1 MLNLVFI
8 GCVDF
13 SATLLRCV
21 ISLNC
26 VHVAGIV
33 TRNSS
38 KFNSDFCS
46 LTPIAIEHNIPV
58 FIYEDSSK
66 VDLVNW
72 LKEKY
77 PDVIYCFGWSHLL
90 KKEVLNIPRLGVIGY
105 HPTALPRNRG
115 RHPIIWALALGLK
128 ETGSSF
134 FMMDEGADS
143 GDLISQR
150 KVKIK
155 FDDNAYSL
163 YLRLETVAL
172 EQVEEFTS
180 LLDLTQI
187 QRTSQ
192 DENKANY
199 WRKRNKSDG
208 EIDWRMPAIGIYN
221 LVRALTHPYPGAHC
235 HYDGSEYK
243 IWACQ
248 IVSDIYPAEE
258 IIHIEPGKVIDFS
271 ENIIDVRCGDGVVRL
286 LQHDLPR
293 LSKRRYL

>member
-21 ISLNC
+21 ISLNS
-26 VHVAGIV
+26 VQVLGIV

-38 KFNSDFCS
+38 KFNSDFYS
-46 LTPIAIEHNIPV
+46 LTPIAVEHNIPV
-58 FIYEDSSK
+58 FIYENSYE
-66 VDLVNW
+66 VDFVDW
-72 LKEKY
+72 LKEKR
-77 PDVIYCFGWSHLL
+77 PDVVYCFGWSHLL
-90 KKEVLNIPRLGVIGY
+90 TKEVLDIPRLGVIGY
-105 HPTALPRNRG
+105 HPTALPKNRG

-134 FMMDEGADS
+134 FIMDEGADS
-143 GDLISQR
+143 GDLISQK
-150 KVKIK
+150 KVQIK
-155 FDDNAYSL
+155 FDDKAYTL
-163 YLRLETVAL
+163 YSRLETVAL
-172 EQVEEFTS
+172 KQVKEFTP
-180 LLDLTQI
+180 LLDSGQI

-192 DENKANY
+192 DESQANY

-235 HYDGSEYK
+235 HYDGSEHK

-248 IVSDIYPAEE
+248 IVSDVYPAEE
-258 IIHIEPGKVIDFS
+258 IIHIEPGQVIRSSD
-271 ENIIDVRCGDGVVRL
+271 NIIDVRCGDGVVRL
-286 LQHDLPR
+286 LQHELPS
-293 LSKRRYL
+293 LSTRKYL